1 MTCTVVPWS
10 CHVPWKCH
18 VPRVLRQRRCGS
30 RSTVIRLTEYQASS
44 AAASCFVPASSSA
57 AASSTAAASFSA
69 AGNVDDVDDGDD
81 VYIFKFEGSF
91 DNV

>member
-1 MTCTVVPWS
+1 M
-10 CHVPWKCH
+10 
-18 VPRVLRQRRCGS
+18 PRVLRQRRCVS

-69 AGNVDDVDDGDD
+69 AGNVDDVDDVDD

-91 DNV
+91 GSVQVC